1 MNNIEPQIRKIRKA
15 KKLTQSEL
23 AAASGVAVST
33 ISAYETINYAP
44 NTDTVL
50 LLLDALGYELV
61 ISKKGAPA

>member
-1 MNNIEPQIRKIRKA
+1 MNNIGPQIRKIRKA
-15 KKLTQSEL
+15 KKLTQGEL
-23 AAASGVAVST
+23 AAVSGVAVAT
-33 ISAYETINYAP
+33 ISAYETQSYTP